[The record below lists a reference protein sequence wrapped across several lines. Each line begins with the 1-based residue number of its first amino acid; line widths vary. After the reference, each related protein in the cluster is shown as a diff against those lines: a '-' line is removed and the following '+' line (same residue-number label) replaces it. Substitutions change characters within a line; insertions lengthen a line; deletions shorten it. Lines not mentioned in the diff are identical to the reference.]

1 MKNKTCIIISGATAA
16 GKTPFGIELA
26 QKYNTEIISADSRQ
40 CFRELNI
47 GVAKPSKEQLESVHH
62 YFINSHSIHDEV
74 NAKIFEE
81 YALNAAT
88 EIFKN
93 NDVAIVVGGTG
104 LYIKAFCEGLD
115 DVPPVNEAVRNTIN
129 EAYENNGL
137 NWLQE
142 QIREN
147 DPLYFSTGERENPQR
162 MQRALE
168 VKLSTGQSILSFQ
181 SGKKVKRDFD
191 IKNINLEIPRDILYK
206 RINQRVDEMMQ
217 DGLLKEAVSLFPYR
231 HLNALHTVGYRELFE
246 YIDGK
251 ISLDDAV
258 DLIKKNTRHFAKRQ
272 ITWFKAHPAYHAVS

>member
-47 GVAKPSKEQLESVHH
+47 GVAKPAKEQLESVHH

-93 NDVAIVVGGTG
+93 NEVAIVVGGTG

-147 DPLYFSTGERENPQR
+147 DPLYFSTGGRENPQR

-181 SGKKVKRDFD
+181 SGKKVKREFD
-191 IKNINLEIPRDILYK
+191 IKNINLEISRDVLYK

-231 HLNALHTVGYRELFE
+231 NLNALQTVGYRELFE

-251 ISLDDAV
+251 MSLGEAV
-258 DLIKKNTRHFAKRQ
+258 DVIKKNTRHFAKRQ
-272 ITWFKAHPAYHAVS
+272 ITWFKSHPANYPVS